1 MQTHG
6 TSMDDF
12 WVRQESSIREKRQQK
27 MYDQEY
33 EAQQKQQQ
41 MDQEWAAIQARI
53 DFEYEQ
59 KFKAVSQE
67 ANHKLTDYQREH

>member
-59 KFKAVSQE
+59 KLKAVSQE